1 MKILRLALLALACSA
16 PLVATA
22 QWQWVDKDGRKVFSD
37 RPPPPDIAPNRIVK
51 APGGR
56 MPASEE
62 APVAAADPAKAGA
75 PAAAK
80 APTTD
85 KDLEAKK
92 KQAEQAKTDKRRAE
106 EADFARLQAENC
118 KRARAGKATLEA
130 GGRIGRTN
138 EKGEREVL
146 DDKQIASEI
155 KIANDVIA
163 RDCKT

>member
-1 MKILRLALLALACSA
+1 MKLLRPALLALVCSA
-16 PLVATA
+16 PLVAAA

-37 RPPPPDIAPNRIVK
+37 RPPPADVAPNRIVK

-56 MPASEE
+56 MPVSEAPAAE
-62 APVAAADPAKAGA
+62 PAKAETAAAAPKAPVA
-75 PAAAK
+75 
-80 APTTD
+80 D

-92 KQAEQAKTDKRRAE
+92 KQSEQAKTDKRKAE
-106 EADFARLQAENC
+106 EAEFAKLQAENC
-118 KRARAGKATLEA
+118 KRARASKATLET

-146 DDKQIASEI
+146 DDKQIANELRL
-155 KIANDVIA
+155 ANDLIA